1 MIANLV
7 SLHQLFS
14 FIEMQSPTF
23 ITAPSNPTSVVE
35 GDSITL
41 EWRYNLSGVFR
52 SVEFRH
58 PDVPFIADKFR
69 SDPIRIRTEYQ
80 GRITVNVTDTFTSI
94 TFLSV
99 NRGDSRTYRF
109 VVQNQN
115 QDDPAALNQII
126 LEVKCK
132 CELL

>member
-14 FIEMQSPTF
+14 FVEMQSPTF

-52 SVEFRH
+52 AVEFRH

-132 CELL
+132 WELL

>member
-1 MIANLV
+1 
-7 SLHQLFS
+7 
-14 FIEMQSPTF
+14 MQSPTF
-23 ITAPSNPTSVVE
+23 ITVPSNPTSVLE
-35 GDSITL
+35 GENITL
-41 EWRYNLSGVFR
+41 EWRYNLRGVFR
-52 SVEFRH
+52 SVDFTH

-115 QDDPAALNQII
+115 QDDPAALNQTI

-132 CELL
+132 WELL